1 MRSSR
6 VARRALC
13 STSPFRDVHVA
24 ARGNYPIRPFRPLM
38 RDVRDTRS
46 RVQTSYAVESSRMSE
61 TAATGGRKAPN
72 PFLYFL
78 LFLPFGATS
87 GFIAVVIGKMASNA
101 GLPDSVV
108 AGMVAT
114 NTLPHTW
121 KFLWAPLV
129 DTVWTGRGWYTAT
142 NLISSAAIIT
152 IGFVPMTADNVW
164 LITGLIFING
174 LATTF
179 VGMCT
184 ESLMARLTPPEGRGA
199 AGGWSQ
205 AGNVGG
211 SMVGGFG
218 LMIMN
223 NSDERWLPAVAIGG
237 GLLACSLALQFV
249 EEPPVTDRGHFWD
262 NIKTL
267 GTDIYTLLIDK
278 KRARG
283 LPSQWLMP
291 FPPVFLY
298 VLSGAG
304 ILSIALCLMP
314 IGSGGAANL
323 FAVIASDW
331 GATDTTVSFV
341 NGLGSGGAAIV
352 GSLAGGL
359 LSTKMDKR
367 RAYAL
372 SGVILALFTFGM
384 AALPRT
390 EILYAAGVL
399 AYYFALGM
407 CYATFTAFVLDIIGH
422 SGGATKY
429 NLFASLANMPIYA
442 MGLFDGYVATE
453 HGRTAMLWVDGLSGI
468 IGAVLLMAIV
478 FILRKRKLDPKPAS

>member
-1 MRSSR
+1 
-6 VARRALC
+6 
-13 STSPFRDVHVA
+13 
-24 ARGNYPIRPFRPLM
+24 
-38 RDVRDTRS
+38 
-46 RVQTSYAVESSRMSE
+46 MSE
-61 TAATGGRKAPN
+61 PTPSRARPPH

-87 GFIAVVIGKMASNA
+87 GFITVTIGSLA
-101 GLPDSVV
+101 GKAHLPDSMI
-108 AGMVAT
+108 AGMVAM

-129 DTVWTGRGWYTAT
+129 DTVWTGRGWYITS
-142 NLISSAAIIT
+142 NLLSSAAIIS
-152 IGFVPMTADNVW
+152 IGFVPISESTVP

-174 LATTF
+174 LSTTF

-218 LMIMN
+218 LMIAN
-223 NSDERWLPAVAIGG
+223 HSDYSWLPSVAVGTA
-237 GLLACSLALQFV
+237 LMSCSLALAFV
-249 EEPPVTDRGHFWD
+249 KEPPPPEPRPKFLDSLQGLGKDIWSLLVD
-262 NIKTL
+262 KT
-267 GTDIYTLLIDK
+267 
-278 KRARG
+278 RAAKI
-283 LPSQWLMP
+283 PSRWLFA

-314 IGSGGAANL
+314 IGSGGVANL
-323 FAVIASDW
+323 FAVIAPDWNASSDL
-331 GATDTTVSFV
+331 VSFA
-341 NGLGSGGAAIV
+341 NGLISGAAAIV
-352 GSLAGGL
+352 GSLAGGF

-372 SGVILALFTFGM
+372 SGVILAGLTFGM
-384 AALPRT
+384 AAGPRT
-390 EILYAAGVL
+390 PVFYVIGVIG
-399 AYYFALGM
+399 YYFALGM

-422 SGGATKY
+422 TGGATKY
-429 NLFASLANMPIYA
+429 NIFASLANMPIYA
-442 MGLFDGYVATE
+442 MALIDGYVTTE
-453 HGRTAMLWVDGLSGI
+453 HGRTTMLWIDGLSGVA
-468 IGAVLLMAIV
+468 GAVVLMCVV
-478 FILRKRKLDPKPAS
+478 FILRKRRLDPAPVP

>member
-1 MRSSR
+1 
-6 VARRALC
+6 
-13 STSPFRDVHVA
+13 
-24 ARGNYPIRPFRPLM
+24 
-38 RDVRDTRS
+38 
-46 RVQTSYAVESSRMSE
+46 MSE
-61 TAATGGRKAPN
+61 TPATGGRKPPH

-87 GFIAVVIGKMASNA
+87 GFISVVIGSLAHKAQIS
-101 GLPDSVV
+101 DEVI
-108 AGMVAT
+108 AGMVAM

-129 DTVWTGRGWYTAT
+129 DTVWTSRGWYITT
-142 NLISSAAIIT
+142 NLISSAAIIS
-152 IGFVPMTADNVW
+152 IGFIPITDGTVS
-164 LITGLIFING
+164 LITGIIFING
-174 LATTF
+174 LSTTF

-218 LMIMN
+218 LMIADN
-223 NSDERWLPAVAIGG
+223 TSYVWLPSLAVGSA
-237 GLLACSLALQFV
+237 LMCCSLALAFV
-249 EEPPVTDRGHFWD
+249 KEPPLTGPRPTFKDSLLS
-262 NIKTL
+262 L
-267 GTDIYTLLIDK
+267 GKDIYGLLIDR
-278 KRARG
+278 KRAKG
-283 LPSQWLMP
+283 LPNKWLIP

-323 FAVIASDW
+323 FAAIADDW
-331 GATDTTVSFV
+331 GASTSTVSFV

-352 GSLAGGL
+352 GSLAGGYL
-359 LSTKMDKR
+359 ANKMDKR

-372 SGVILALFTFGM
+372 SGVILAVVTFAM
-384 AALPRT
+384 AATPRT
-390 EILYAAGVL
+390 QPFYGAGVL
-399 AYYFALGM
+399 AYYAALGM

-442 MGLFDGYVATE
+442 MGLLDGWIATN
-453 HGRTAMLWVDGLSGI
+453 HGRTTMLWIDGLSGI
-468 IGAVLLMAIV
+468 IGAALLMIIV
-478 FILRKRKLDPKPAS
+478 FLLRGRTTRAA

>member
-1 MRSSR
+1 
-6 VARRALC
+6 
-13 STSPFRDVHVA
+13 
-24 ARGNYPIRPFRPLM
+24 
-38 RDVRDTRS
+38 
-46 RVQTSYAVESSRMSE
+46 MSE
-61 TAATGGRKAPN
+61 QQAPGGFKPPH

-87 GFIAVVIGKMASNA
+87 GFITVVIGSLA
-101 GLPDSVV
+101 GKAHLADEVI

-129 DTVWTGRGWYTAT
+129 DTIWTSRGWYITT
-142 NLISSAAIIT
+142 NLISSAAIIS
-152 IGFVPMTADNVW
+152 IGFIPINEGTVG
-164 LITGLIFING
+164 LITVLIFING
-174 LATTF
+174 LSTTF

-218 LMIMN
+218 LMIAN
-223 NSDERWLPAVAIGG
+223 NTSYDWLPSLAVGSA
-237 GLLACSLALQFV
+237 LMCCSLALAFV
-249 EEPPVTDRGHFWD
+249 KEPPQTGPRPKFKDSIVA
-262 NIKTL
+262 L
-267 GTDIYTLLIDK
+267 GKDIHALLIDRQ
-278 KRARG
+278 RAAKV
-283 LPSQWLMP
+283 PNKWLIP
-291 FPPVFLY
+291 LPPVFLL
-298 VLSGAG
+298 VLSSAG

-323 FAVIASDW
+323 FAVIAKDW
-331 GATDTTVSFV
+331 GATDSVVSFV

-352 GSLAGGL
+352 GSLAGGYL
-359 LSTKMDKR
+359 ATKVDKR

-372 SGVILALFTFGM
+372 SGVILAVLTFGM
-384 AALPRT
+384 AAAPRT
-390 EILYAAGVL
+390 PELYAVGVL

-442 MGLFDGYVATE
+442 MGLLDGWVATN
-453 HGRTAMLWVDGLSGI
+453 HGRTMMLWIDGLSGI
-468 IGAVLLMAIV
+468 VGAVLLMLVV
-478 FILRKRKLDPKPAS
+478 FVLRSRTTRKVEAAAPLPEARVHDADN